1 MLGFTQRDAEAK
13 RAKEMAAGR
22 GAVVAAG
29 PACCPFPVLTRE
41 GDAPLVPWSRAGE
54 APWSRRT
61 GSRAGGGDAAAW
73 GDDMH
78 DGCLHA

>member
-1 MLGFTQRDAEAK
+1 MFCSWNRRAEQAVVVLGFTQGDAEAN

-61 GSRAGGGDAAAW
+61 GSRA
-73 GDDMH
+73 
-78 DGCLHA
+78 